1 MSPRISSL
9 VFDKAERPRR
19 ATIITSLGTV
29 KVQWTEVHGDRSWF
43 TSGVLDAKK
52 LAVPVIER
60 IERIERRTQNL

>member
-9 VFDKAERPRR
+9 VFDKEERPRR

-29 KVQWTEVHGDRSWF
+29 KVQWTEVPGERSWF
-43 TSGVLDAKK
+43 TSGGLDAKK

-60 IERIERRTQNL
+60 IERLTQNL

>member
-9 VFDKAERPRR
+9 VFDKEERPRR

-29 KVQWTEVHGDRSWF
+29 KVQWTEMHGDRSWF
-43 TSGVLDAKK
+43 TSGGLDAKK

-60 IERIERRTQNL
+60 IERLTQNL

>member
-9 VFDKAERPRR
+9 VFDKEERPRR
-19 ATIITSLGTV
+19 ATIITSFGTV

-43 TSGVLDAKK
+43 TSGGLDAKK

-60 IERIERRTQNL
+60 IERLTQNL

>member
-9 VFDKAERPRR
+9 VFDKKERPRR

-29 KVQWTEVHGDRSWF
+29 KVQWVNRCWF
-43 TSGVLDAKK
+43 ATGGLDAKK

-60 IERIERRTQNL
+60 IKRLIQNL

>member
-9 VFDKAERPRR
+9 VFDKEERPRQ

-29 KVQWTEVHGDRSWF
+29 KVQWTEVHGGRCWF
-43 TSGVLDAKK
+43 ASGGLDAKK

-60 IERIERRTQNL
+60 IERLTQNL

>member
-9 VFDKAERPRR
+9 VFDKKERPRR

-29 KVQWTEVHGDRSWF
+29 KVQWVNRCWF
-43 TSGVLDAKK
+43 TTGGLDAKK

-60 IERIERRTQNL
+60 IERLIQNL